1 VLAVG
6 GILSTV
12 GVFVTLPGF
21 ALLSFRLTICTSERN
36 LTSFRRRLAL
46 VHGPKPSG
54 VGFVRVGICFHD
66 RCFDGACS
74 AAFFTRLYR
83 ARVDSRAEM
92 HYLGL
97 VHRAGQLFDE
107 AMFDGDENAIV
118 DFKYCSSERLTW
130 WFDHHQSAFLTE
142 SDAEHF
148 RRDSSGRKFYDPSF
162 RSCTKLIANIG
173 ATRFGFEARD
183 LDELVH
189 WADVIDGAQYPDAQT
204 AVEMKDPAMRITLA
218 IEGTRSSGFVAGLI
232 PDLIARPLK
241 EVAELPRVRDAFDRL
256 YSQHLKWTDIIR
268 SRVELQDG
276 VLFFDVADQDFEGFN
291 KFIPYYLF
299 PEAVYS
305 VGVSRSSERIKIAVG
320 SSPWNPT
327 PKTVNLASV
336 CERYGGGG
344 HAKVAAISLPPTNLE
359 GARAIAR
366 EIVHDLRASVRS
378 LH

>member
-1 VLAVG
+1 MQGAK
-6 GILSTV
+6 
-12 GVFVTLPGF
+12 
-21 ALLSFRLTICTSERN
+21 AERYS
-36 LTSFRRRLAL
+36 L
-46 VHGPKPSG
+46 
-54 VGFVRVGICFHD
+54 VRVSVCFHD
-66 RCFDGACS
+66 RCFDGACA
-74 AAFFTRLYR
+74 AAFFTRLYL
-83 ARVDSRAEM
+83 ARVDSRAEI

-118 DFKYCSSERLTW
+118 VFKYCSSERLTW

-162 RSCTKLIANIG
+162 RSCTKLIASIG

-183 LDELVH
+183 LDDLVH
-189 WADVIDGAQYPDAQT
+189 WADVIDGAQYPDART
-204 AVEMKDPAMRITLA
+204 AVEMKDPAMQITLA

-232 PDLIARPLK
+232 PDLIARPLS
-241 EVAELPRVRDAFDRL
+241 EVAALPRVRDAFDHL
-256 YSQHLKWTDIIR
+256 YNQHLKWADIIR
-268 SRVELQDG
+268 GRAELQDG
-276 VLFFDVADQDFEGFN
+276 VLFFDVADQALEGFN

-305 VGVSRSSERIKIAVG
+305 VGLSRSSERIKIAVG

-327 PKTVNLASV
+327 PKLINLASI

-344 HAKVAAISLPPTNLE
+344 HAKVAAISLLPTDLE
-359 GARAIAR
+359 GARAVAR
-366 EIVHDLRASVRS
+366 DIVHELRANIQS
-378 LH
+378 LR